1 MSTRP
6 APSLVCDR
14 LRIDAGDALA
24 AQVPALIE
32 QAHAEMLAVLDRAVY
47 PDAVAQAAAAD
58 PRGILIT
65 PDLLNAQVLLVG
77 VYLDGPGTPEAERQH
92 AAAMRLL
99 QRHRLMG
106 V

>member
-6 APSLVCDR
+6 APLLVCDR
-14 LRIDAGDALA
+14 LRIEPGTELA
-24 AQVPALIE
+24 AQVPDLIE
-32 QAHAEMLAVLDRAVY
+32 QAHAEMLACLDRAVY
-47 PDAVAQAAAAD
+47 PTAAALSASGD
-58 PRGILIT
+58 ARGIVIT

-77 VYLDGPGTPEAERQH
+77 VYLDGPGTQEAERQH